1 MPQNVGDLLE
11 RRSLLQKPARDA
23 VPEGVDTRP
32 RPTTSAVGLLYGP
45 LHDTHPDRL
54 VVGCDVADEH
64 GPVGRLWPLRAQVL
78 GDRAAGLRRQR
89 KDIGPAGLA
98 LGQTQGPRT
107 PVYVVEAQVDDLAG
121 AQPEVGKAAR
131 TKA

>member
-11 RRSLLQKPARDA
+11 RRSLLQETARNA
-23 VPEGVDTRP
+23 VAENVNIRTRP
-32 RPTTSAVGLLYGP
+32 PASAVGLP
-45 LHDTHPDRL
+45 DRPSHDTHPDRL

-131 TKA
+131 TMA